1 MRVVHSRLQHGVGQG
16 SFHSAS
22 VEVSEVSGTRYRF
35 DYVYDCGAL
44 VGSKA
49 SPHLLNAIKRM
60 DLSRRVD
67 SDRAVIDALVLSHFD
82 RDHIVGAELLV
93 KKFFVRR
100 IYVPYLSPMKL
111 ALVLAGQET
120 PLDEFYVRELHG
132 LANGTALLFE
142 VPVTMVQSGG
152 DGGNDGPPQNP
163 VAPEPSSSDETPGD
177 EEVLPTSLQAVDGQ
191 TGQPVGAL
199 MSTLHEVGLGVAGL
213 PGPVPWI
220 LRFWNR
226 GLDSR
231 LIDHLQQEL
240 SVVGFPLAALSRARD
255 AGEIVDW
262 LDPSTNRQAALNAYR
277 KAISAYNPSWGAEA
291 SGQRL
296 ANFLSMC
303 MYSGPAASQF
313 RADRYQVLHSS
324 DKGHCCSPTCW
335 LWKDGPLWLAQAV
348 GRVGWLGT
356 GDAPLGEPQIWT
368 DFSAHYATALGQTL
382 TVQVPHDGAAP
393 IRGPKFFNP
402 DLIQTPGMNAVVSVG
417 STNSYGHPRAG
428 VLKDAL
434 AKGASLAVVTEHQW
448 LGFHEVIDLRIP

>member
-1 MRVVHSRLQHGVGQG
+1 MPTKNRENMMRVVHSRLQHGVGQG

-163 VAPEPSSSDETPGD
+163 
-177 EEVLPTSLQAVDGQ
+177 
-191 TGQPVGAL
+191 
-199 MSTLHEVGLGVAGL
+199 
-213 PGPVPWI
+213 
-220 LRFWNR
+220 
-226 GLDSR
+226 
-231 LIDHLQQEL
+231 
-240 SVVGFPLAALSRARD
+240 
-255 AGEIVDW
+255 
-262 LDPSTNRQAALNAYR
+262 
-277 KAISAYNPSWGAEA
+277 
-291 SGQRL
+291 
-296 ANFLSMC
+296 
-303 MYSGPAASQF
+303 
-313 RADRYQVLHSS
+313 
-324 DKGHCCSPTCW
+324 
-335 LWKDGPLWLAQAV
+335 
-348 GRVGWLGT
+348 
-356 GDAPLGEPQIWT
+356 DAP
-368 DFSAHYATALGQTL
+368 
-382 TVQVPHDGAAP
+382 
-393 IRGPKFFNP
+393 
-402 DLIQTPGMNAVVSVG
+402 
-417 STNSYGHPRAG
+417 
-428 VLKDAL
+428 
-434 AKGASLAVVTEHQW
+434 
-448 LGFHEVIDLRIP
+448 